1 MYFIL
6 GHYLFHPFSLYNIL
20 VHSGVLSPWPV
31 FFRVFIDLLV
41 EAFGVLI
48 TWLDSFYLDLALGML
63 RVVPQLQMF
72 LRQKV

>member
-1 MYFIL
+1 MASV
-6 GHYLFHPFSLYNIL
+6 FSCIYRFTGG
-20 VHSGVLSPWPV
+20 S
-31 FFRVFIDLLV
+31 
-41 EAFGVLI
+41 FGVLI